1 MKKDNRTPQQKI
13 LDTVASNPD
22 CSRADIAKST
32 KIDAVKLSL
41 MLRQLVSAKSLTMTG
56 RTRGA
61 RYRKAA

>member
-13 LDTVASNPD
+13 LDAVASNPD
-22 CSRADIAKST
+22 CSRADIAKAT
-32 KIDAVKLSL
+32 KIDAIKLSL
-41 MLRQLVSAKSLTMTG
+41 MLRQLVSAKSLAMTG